1 MKLLIMVMVAML
13 AGLPG
18 GGGAVAHEIGDKFG
32 PLWVGSGGA
41 ICDTEAQARQAIDIY
56 DAGQGKIPSSCG
68 IFKGTARVL
77 SEVVAMHESN
87 LQTYIILKVLFLP
100 PSSLGVQYG
109 WQAHSKVPDTIDGDP
124 V

>member
-1 MKLLIMVMVAML
+1 MIRLIMVAML
-13 AGLPG
+13 AALAF

-41 ICDTEAQARQAIDIY
+41 ICDTLEQAQQAIDIY

-68 IFKGTARVL
+68 ILKGTALVL

-87 LQTYIILKVLFLP
+87 RATYINLKVLFLP

-109 WQAHSKVPDTIDGDP
+109 WQTHSKAPDTIDGDP